1 MRLID
6 LYSRVVET
14 TGLEVITTDSINAAI
29 SNCFADLTSRGYRDF
44 EELQYPEANIN
55 EYKNNLAIITL
66 PDNVRK
72 ILYVRIY
79 FETEATT
86 ADRVP
91 LADHYVQALIKD
103 GEFRSDVL
111 NMGKRVIYYVRD
123 NQMYIEWLGVK
134 SPIYIRVG
142 IHKKLEVPRLGDTDI
157 TTVEDISDV
166 TINIRKEFE
175 DALVLYSIY
184 FFFARELKDNERM
197 VFHLNQYKYY
207 VEDILHELN
216 DEDIFQEEDV
226 VVVE

>member
-1 MRLID
+1 MKLID

-44 EELQYPEANIN
+44 EELEYPLAKIV
-55 EYKNNLAIITL
+55 EYKNNLATVTL
-66 PDNVRK
+66 PESVRK
-72 ILYVRIY
+72 ILYVRVY

-86 ADRVP
+86 AERVP
-91 LADHYVQALIKD
+91 LADKLVQSLIKD
-103 GEFRSDVL
+103 SEFRSDVL
-111 NMGKRVIYYVRD
+111 NMGKRVIFYVKG
-123 NQMYIEWLGVK
+123 NQLNIEWLGLK

-142 IHKKLEVPRLGDTDI
+142 IHKKLEVPRIGSTDI
-157 TTVEDISDV
+157 TTVDDISDV
-166 TINIRKEFE
+166 TIKIRKEFE

-226 VVVE
+226 VVIE